1 MTYCCVDGVFV
12 HFFRKFLLETDLPDD
27 VLALEDS
34 RLAAEYY
41 YSRRSYQ
48 KNGVCYEPKRS
59 TASKCAV
66 IQNAIV
72 YDRWFT
78 KLSTAYQTEFM
89 IMPLS
94 LRVLQKNTFIQCKGL
109 RNVVLNAGL
118 EVIGDCAFMKTGIKR
133 ITVPDSVLEIG
144 SYAFQGCSRLK
155 QVTFG
160 KNTRLSKIGLYAFK
174 GTGISSFSSLTDEE
188 KKQRGKNR

>member
-1 MTYCCVDGVFV
+1 MTYCCVDGMYL
-12 HFFRKFLLETDLPDD
+12 HIFRKFLLKTDCPDD
-27 VLALEDS
+27 VLALDES
-34 RLAAEYY
+34 RLAADYH

-48 KNGVCYEPKRS
+48 TNGVCYEPKRG

-72 YDRWFT
+72 YDRWFA
-78 KLSTAYQTEFM
+78 KLSTAYQTEFI
-89 IMPLS
+89 IMPPS
-94 LRVLQKNTFIQCKGL
+94 LRALQKNAFIQCKGL
-109 RNVVLNAGL
+109 RVVVLNAGL
-118 EVIGDCAFMKTGIKR
+118 EVIGDCAFMKTGIKH
-133 ITVPDSVLEIG
+133 ISIPDSVLEIG

-160 KNTRLSKIGLYAFK
+160 KNSRLSKIGLYAFK

-188 KKQRGKNR
+188 KK